1 MLTEFSF
8 CMFVGFC
15 DRFVTNYDD
24 DDDKTNFK
32 QYLILTRNLFYN
44 WKKIMRWPYKMN
56 LGRIQPIGRVFETP
70 FLLMRANG
78 AVVMWYCEGT
88 IMKIRRGKT

>member
-15 DRFVTNYDD
+15 DSFVTNDD
-24 DDDKTNFK
+24 DDGDDETNFK

-44 WKKIMRWPYKMN
+44 WKKIMKWPYN
-56 LGRIQPIGRVFETP
+56 GRAFETP
-70 FLLMRANG
+70 FLPMRANG

-88 IMKIRRGKT
+88 IMKIRRGKK